1 MDRAIEVAVARLRAL
16 VRRAAGWADRVL
28 AVGPYELDTASQQL
42 RLEGEDIVLTAFE
55 YKLAEYLILHA
66 GRVVSKT
73 ELSEHVYAEDVERES
88 NVIEVLL
95 GRLRR
100 KLDPERRHDPIE
112 TLRGR
117 GYRFRYSPGA
127 DRA

>member
-1 MDRAIEVAVARLRAL
+1 V
-16 VRRAAGWADRVL
+16 
-28 AVGPYELDTASQQL
+28 
-42 RLEGEDIVLTAFE
+42 
-55 YKLAEYLILHA
+55 LHA
-66 GRVVSKT
+66 GKVVSKT
-73 ELSEHVYAEDVERES
+73 ELSEHVYAEDMERDS

-117 GYRFRYSPGA
+117 GYRFRNADGAGRDRGPGPP
-127 DRA
+127 RAP